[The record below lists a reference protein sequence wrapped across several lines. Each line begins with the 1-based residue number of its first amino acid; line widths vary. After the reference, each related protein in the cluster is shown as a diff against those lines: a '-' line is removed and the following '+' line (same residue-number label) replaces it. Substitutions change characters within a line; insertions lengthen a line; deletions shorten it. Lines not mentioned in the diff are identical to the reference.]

1 MKKKNS
7 ELTRTNRNP
16 LGQGPSAAWTVEK
29 HRLYLDSLEA
39 SFVNK
44 QLRHSFSLRCWWRE
58 MGGRPCSSQPQF
70 MVLRHCRWEKK
81 MNEPL
86 LESTADSR
94 RQLGGQTGGR
104 RLIMIFKDTLLLV
117 AGGFGECNCLL
128 WIGKKFRIT
137 LHVLLMLSEFYW
149 QHHRYQ
155 LLCKDL
161 HHYRV
166 SSSVI
171 SDTWSQ
177 SNTLVMDTCK
187 VSDQNFVEEHQGEEL
202 TCIHM
207 LKRSGRSGAGA
218 SRNDKKI

>member
-1 MKKKNS
+1 MKKKNRS
-7 ELTRTNRNP
+7 RRKACAFILDLQR
-16 LGQGPSAAWTVEK
+16 LFVFAGYGQGPSAAWTVEK

-117 AGGFGECNCLL
+117 AGGFVTIE
-128 WIGKKFRIT
+128 
-137 LHVLLMLSEFYW
+137 
-149 QHHRYQ
+149 
-155 LLCKDL
+155 
-161 HHYRV
+161 
-166 SSSVI
+166 
-171 SDTWSQ
+171 
-177 SNTLVMDTCK
+177 